1 MNKKIKRFFMEGI
14 IGCILWTIFLTP
26 YMLYVTKMTVIQYT
40 SWIFMEVI
48 LIIPLSPIV
57 FRITKFIMKQLR
69 DDNDKINDKL
79 DKIKKLLKIK

>member
-1 MNKKIKRFFMEGI
+1 MEGI